1 MAISKELMDKIIK
14 ELESSSFVY
23 SYIVNDDEGN
33 KDNNIKAFR
42 TFDNNENYVFRFKS
56 SEFVVYTATK
66 DSTTF
71 NEYCA
76 KEALKSIQIKNLE
89 YAEKRIVHN
98 VVYPKVHA
106 LPEELMKE
114 VLEVFANCQHLTQAL
129 TSKIIKDNDEN
140 ILSYLNMNLNVQYR
154 IYLNKKG
161 LAVILNS
168 QDVVC
173 PDEKEVKKLLNL
185 IRINEYEYHKKL
197 EEFNLKAKDAITYH
211 DMQLKAVI

>member
-1 MAISKELMDKIIK
+1 MAIPKELMNRMIE
-14 ELESSSFVY
+14 ELDRANFVY
-23 SYIVNDDEGN
+23 HYLVTDNDGN
-33 KDNNIKAFR
+33 EKEHIRAYR
-42 TFDNNENYVFRFKS
+42 THDNNEDYILDTNK
-56 SEFVVYTATK
+56 TK
-66 DSTTF
+66 LTILLANGDRTNITG
-71 NEYCA
+71 NLGE
-76 KEALKSIQIKNLE
+76 EVLKNIQIKNLAYE
-89 YAEKRIVHN
+89 EKRIIHN
-98 VVYPKVHA
+98 VAYPKVHA
-106 LPEELMKE
+106 LSEQLMKE
-114 VLEVFANCQHLTQAL
+114 VLDVFANCQHLTQAL

-154 IYLNKKG
+154 IYLDKKG

-197 EEFNLKAKDAITYH
+197 EEFNLKAKDEITYH